1 VLDGSMML
9 SGLIYWLSPAR
20 RRFMRRLAKP
30 GLDAMRTRLREMGS
44 PRAIQFISTILDA
57 NADFLA
63 YALSR
68 KGPLHIYGD
77 RATPETVAA
86 CITTMLIYS
95 VNMFARHEM
104 QNNESEM
111 MLLLAHITGVTPI
124 QVMLRRDAL
133 RKAPRSE
140 EWMVLTWLAKDL
152 GAELPKYDAE
162 LERAFGYNYLSYI
175 AQYRPALEREMAAAD
190 LA

>member
-1 VLDGSMML
+1 ML
-9 SGLIYWLSPAR
+9 SGLLYWLSPAR
-20 RRFMRRLAKP
+20 RRFMRRRAKP
-30 GLDAMRTRLREMGS
+30 GLDAMRARLAEAGS

-63 YALSR
+63 YALSS
-68 KGPLHIYGD
+68 KGVLHMHSD

-86 CITTMLIYS
+86 CIATMLIYS
-95 VNMFARHEM
+95 VNMFARDEM

-111 MLLLAHITGVTPI
+111 IPLLAHLAGVKPT

-140 EWMVLTWLAKDL
+140 EWMVLTWLPKGL
-152 GAELPKYDAE
+152 GAEPAPKE
-162 LERAFGYNYLSYI
+162 EGRLWRRRGTKFFSFT
-175 AQYRPALEREMAAAD
+175 
-190 LA
+190 